1 MKLLNDRVIRRPVA
15 MAVGLGLAAAMDT
28 SGVARQ
34 NVIEPLALT
43 HANVVDVRTGRVLTD
58 ATIVVR
64 DGLIVSIAQG
74 APPAGPR
81 VIDLRG
87 KYLLPGLIDA
97 HTHIAN
103 LRAMRAALASGVTT
117 VRSAGAASYLDVGL
131 RELARKGFLVGPDV
145 LASGYHVRTFL
156 AEEAF
161 LNEPSLGDL
170 MAGVRTVDDIRR
182 VVRVNL
188 DRGVDWIKVNA
199 TERAGTADTDPR
211 QQMFTEAELRVIVE
225 EAATRQVPVQA
236 HAHGDEGAM
245 AAVRAGVRSI
255 EHGTYLSDQTL
266 TLMRERGTF
275 FVPTYS
281 TVIDLAEPGGDYDQP
296 ALLVRGRHMLP
307 RLRSAVQRAHRLGV
321 KLVTGADTS
330 YGPASVTRIS
340 HEIGNFVEMGLSPL
354 EAIQAATTTAAELLR
369 LEKSTGAVEAGFQAD
384 LIAVDGNPLE
394 QVGVIEDVLL
404 VVSNGRIALDR
415 LEFAKT
421 TASRR

>member
-1 MKLLNDRVIRRPVA
+1 VKVVNARTIRRLVRL
-15 MAVGLGLAAAMDT
+15 AVGLGIAAAAGA
-28 SGVARQ
+28 SALARQ
-34 NVIEPLALT
+34 SAIEPVALT
-43 HANVVDVRTGRVLTD
+43 HANVVDVRTGRVLSD
-58 ATIVVR
+58 ATVVLR
-64 DGLIVSIAQG
+64 DGLIASIAQG
-74 APPAGPR
+74 APPAGAR
-81 VIDLRG
+81 AIDLKG

-97 HTHIAN
+97 HTHIAS
-103 LRAMRAALASGVTT
+103 LRAMRSALASSVTT

-131 RELARKGFLVGPDV
+131 RELARKGFLIGPDV
-145 LASGYHVRTFL
+145 LASGYHVRTHL

-170 MAGVRTVDDIRR
+170 MNGVRTIDDIRR

-211 QQMFTEAELRVIVE
+211 QQMFTEEELRAIVD
-225 EAATRQVPVQA
+225 EAASRNVPVQA

-255 EHGTYLSDQTL
+255 EHGTYLSDATL
-266 TLMRERGTF
+266 ALMKDKGTF

-281 TVIDLAEPGGDYDQP
+281 TVVDLAEPGGDYDQP

-307 RLRSAVQRAHRLGV
+307 RLRRAVQRAHRMGV

-330 YGPASVTRIS
+330 YGAGSVTRIS

-369 LEKSTGAVEAGFQAD
+369 LGASIGAVEAGYQAD
-384 LIAVDGNPLE
+384 LIAVEGNPLE
-394 QVGVIEDVLL
+394 EVGVIEDALL

-415 LEFAKT
+415 LDFAKAT
-421 TASRR
+421 SRR